1 MDISEKKHIPCTTMK
16 MRFPEIK
23 KKMQLKFN
31 YVSIRNQFVIITDIF
46 KIMWEHDFFLQLY
59 SSIIKILTF
68 ISCNL
73 SFILNTRFNKLKQ

>member
-46 KIMWEHDFFLQLY
+46 KIMWEHDFF
-59 SSIIKILTF
+59 
-68 ISCNL
+68 
-73 SFILNTRFNKLKQ
+73 